1 MKPQTA
7 AHTPAPWKVREQ
19 TNGWMDI
26 VWDRKD
32 GLITE
37 STIVRLSNKANAAF
51 IVRSTNNFERMLAA
65 LKEVHWLT
73 QGPSMEKQDA
83 VMMQVLNAIHE
94 AEK

>member
-7 AHTPAPWKVREQ
+7 AHTPTPWKVREQ

-51 IVRSTNNFERMLAA
+51 IVR
-65 LKEVHWLT
+65 
-73 QGPSMEKQDA
+73 A
-83 VMMQVLNAIHE
+83 VNAHE
-94 AEK
+94 EMVDYV